1 MQYGVIII
9 KQHDPDCVLR
19 SLKSE
24 AWKGSNENKLP
35 THSEKEPAFLYL
47 VAGLQAF

>member
-19 SLKSE
+19 SRRRSME
-24 AWKGSNENKLP
+24 GVEWKQT
-35 THSEKEPAFLYL
+35 THSFWERTSNPYTVL
-47 VAGLQAF
+47 